1 MKIVMS
7 AKIAGSWAP
16 LQKTAVNRIDAA
28 VRKVAFDVTA
38 MAQDKAPIITGAL
51 MNSIYPVTSKGSGY
65 ARSAAAAAAAVA
77 KAGEPPRSMFPAVP
91 PVRVGEAI
99 VAVGMEY
106 GYDVEYG
113 DGRREPK
120 PYLTPA
126 VEQLRPA
133 LARAVALALVAP

>member
-1 MKIVMS
+1 MS
-7 AKIAGSWAP
+7 AKVAGSWAP
-16 LQKTAVNRIDAA
+16 LQKTAVNRIDTA
-28 VRKVAFDVTA
+28 VRKVAFDVQTK
-38 MAQDKAPIITGAL
+38 AQDVVPVDTGAL
-51 MNSIYPVTSKGSGY
+51 KNSIHIINSKGSGY
-65 ARSAAAAAAAVA
+65 ARSAASAAAAVA
-77 KAGEPPRSMFPAVP
+77 KAGEPPRSMFPAVA